1 MHNIVMLST
10 FDFVVDKVRN
20 KLSGWDVNKLLMNG
34 EQVRRHMS
42 SDGHCPRCDNVLET
56 GGGLL
61 RRMIELNLILMGLW
75 LQVTLLLLLGVFR
88 DFNANWLG
96 GYSMRIGKESIF
108 RIEARAMLEGLRIAW
123 DMGFRQIELKCDN
136 ALLLE
141 LLLAGW
147 HTDSRLVE
155 LRLVRQLLSR
165 NWKVRIHH
173 SPRSL
178 NEMADH
184 IEKDVVSG

>member
-1 MHNIVMLST
+1 
-10 FDFVVDKVRN
+10 
-20 KLSGWDVNKLLMNG
+20 
-34 EQVRRHMS
+34 
-42 SDGHCPRCDNVLET
+42 
-56 GGGLL
+56 
-61 RRMIELNLILMGLW
+61 
-75 LQVTLLLLLGVFR
+75 
-88 DFNANWLG
+88 
-96 GYSMRIGKESIF
+96 MRIGKESIF

-136 ALLLE
+136 ALLVE

-147 HTDSRLVE
+147 HAYSRLVE

-173 SPRSL
+173 SLRSL

-184 IEKDVVSG
+184 MEKGIVSG